1 MNDISKLADIRKVH
15 FDRDVYE
22 PAEVSAR
29 ARPCPSRAEVALP
42 AERRVS
48 GGSGLH
54 SRLTV
59 RRQARP

>member
-29 ARPCPSRAEVALP
+29 ARGRAP
-42 AERRVS
+42 RVQ
-48 GGSGLH
+48 
-54 SRLTV
+54 R
-59 RRQARP
+59 